1 VTRRPWLAALTTSL
15 ALGVPAACSPATC
28 PAPPA
33 SLPAGR
39 ASAAISAPAIAAVG
53 AVMSA
58 SPSAAG
64 SASAGLLSP
73 ERERLQARLDDPKVV
88 QFPPELGDMDASCGG
103 GYEVSQETRDGAA
116 MRPNVAVKKGSK
128 LVAKFSTTSFASV
141 YAVACGAITGAGKV
155 ELVVM
160 LRDHANRDQSVSLL
174 LYRLDAGITFVTRLD
189 ALIAAG
195 IRRKPAGGYW
205 FVTRGP
211 ELDEAPFR
219 AGEIFGMSRL
229 GTFPRVYD
237 LVDERFVEVSA
248 SVPEF
253 YRKDREE
260 AFQPE
265 PGEEPCDLHTDCG
278 VLRAMHDGAYSAFI
292 GDWSSRRG
300 AYGKEGRAVGDA
312 MAAGFKAWVLRR
324 KVR

>member
-1 VTRRPWLAALTTSL
+1 MRRPWLAALTASL
-15 ALGVPAACSPATC
+15 ALGAPAACSPAAC

-33 SLPAGR
+33 SLPAER
-39 ASAAISAPAIAAVG
+39 ASAAVSAPVSAASAVASAPA
-53 AVMSA
+53 
-58 SPSAAG
+58 
-64 SASAGLLSP
+64 SASAAASAGPPSP

-88 QFPPELGDMDASCGG
+88 QFPPEMGDMDASCEG
-103 GYEVSQETRDGAA
+103 GYEVSQEMRDGTA
-116 MRPNVAVKKGSK
+116 MRPNVVVKKGGK
-128 LVAKFSTTSFASV
+128 TVAKFSTTSFASV

-160 LRDHANRDQSVSLL
+160 LRDHANHDQSVSLL
-174 LYRLDAGITFVTRLD
+174 LYRLDAGLTFVTRLD

-195 IRRKPAGGYW
+195 IRRKPGGGYW

-219 AGEIFGMSRL
+219 AGVVFGMSRL

-248 SVPEF
+248 SVPQF
-253 YRKDREE
+253 YREDREE
-260 AFQPE
+260 AFRPE
-265 PGEEPCDLHTDCG
+265 PGEEPCDLRTDCG

-300 AYGKEGRAVGDA
+300 VYGKEGRAVGDA